1 MACVEGVGVFAE
13 YLMSG
18 GSRRWAS
25 RRCGAL
31 AQLPA
36 WERLMEE
43 EDKDQSREGVE
54 RLRASG
60 QRGG

>member
-1 MACVEGVGVFAE
+1 
-13 YLMSG
+13 MSG

-25 RRCGAL
+25 RRRGAI

-43 EDKDQSREGVE
+43 ED
-54 RLRASG
+54 
-60 QRGG
+60 

>member
-1 MACVEGVGVFAE
+1 VFAE

-25 RRCGAL
+25 RRRGAI

-43 EDKDQSREGVE
+43 EDKIKTEKE
-54 RLRASG
+54 
-60 QRGG
+60 